1 MSKCV
6 YVICCEKNQR
16 RYVGQ
21 TILES
26 QPERRM
32 ARHIRS
38 AAAGSTF
45 PFHTAIR
52 ELGAEHFYVEKIYKT
67 DSELILNK
75 VEALWAELYNA
86 YVWSSETDPDL
97 PPAGYNSALAGFS
110 NKMRGR
116 KHTPAALEKMAAA
129 RRRYWAAR
137 HSSSAQESPDGS
149 SASDDSVLSE
159 ALSEDTSSGT

>member
-6 YVICCEKNQR
+6 YVVCCEKNQR

-21 TILES
+21 TVLES

-52 ELGAEHFYVEKIYKT
+52 ELGAEHFYVENVYKT
-67 DSELILNK
+67 DSEFVLNK
-75 VEALWAELYNA
+75 VEALWAEIYNA

-110 NKMRGR
+110 NKFRGR
-116 KHTPAALEKMAAA
+116 KHTPATLEKMAAA
-129 RRRYWAAR
+129 RKKYWEKR
-137 HSSSAQESPDGS
+137 HSSSS
-149 SASDDSVLSE
+149 SSDSSSDVSVS
-159 ALSEDTSSGT
+159 

>member
-21 TILES
+21 TVLE
-26 QPERRM
+26 PEPHRRM

-38 AAAGSTF
+38 ATAGSSF

-52 ELGAEHFYVEKIYKT
+52 ELGAEHFYVEKVYKT
-67 DSELILNK
+67 DSEFVLNK
-75 VEALWAELYNA
+75 VEALWAEIYNA

-110 NKMRGR
+110 NKFRGR
-116 KHTPAALEKMAAA
+116 KHTPAALQKMAAA
-129 RRRYWAAR
+129 RRKYWESKAA
-137 HSSSAQESPDGS
+137 HSSGS
-149 SASDDSVLSE
+149 DVSSSSLLSSVGS
-159 ALSEDTSSGT
+159 